1 LKLKDLKHGEK
12 FSLPVVLVVW
22 DVNIRQGRWY
32 TIKELISSLNQ
43 NNPNWRKNKRDV
55 QVYIPWENG
64 TDNDGLRQLKAKI
77 GKHVYPLIS
86 FGKDLSLTMKL
97 AFPKTPDG
105 LMLQKAFDLHIKE
118 GEPVTLEGGV
128 IQELKFSDWWETWF
142 GGFDVKEAEIQ
153 IGQNALQHPIPITFK
168 IIPKNGEA
176 VSLPKLEFRLIR
188 SGTELIRFSNE
199 HTECPLML
207 NFSLRK
213 EANLLRGNITYRFRH
228 VGGDP
233 DEIMDFLD
241 FTKAIASGGKLKI
254 EFHDSNQSYSTEFQS
269 VLNTGPNL
277 AFYELVQKLCVV
289 EDRTGHF
296 FRIPNE
302 GISQKDANAIFEL
315 FDIVEQGVVRYI
327 DSTMSLEIKGGGFTD
342 AA

>member
-142 GGFDVKEAEIQ
+142 GGFDVK
-153 IGQNALQHPIPITFK
+153 
-168 IIPKNGEA
+168 
-176 VSLPKLEFRLIR
+176 R
-188 SGTELIRFSNE
+188 
-199 HTECPLML
+199 
-207 NFSLRK
+207 
-213 EANLLRGNITYRFRH
+213 
-228 VGGDP
+228 
-233 DEIMDFLD
+233 
-241 FTKAIASGGKLKI
+241 
-254 EFHDSNQSYSTEFQS
+254 
-269 VLNTGPNL
+269 
-277 AFYELVQKLCVV
+277 QKY
-289 EDRTGHF
+289 
-296 FRIPNE
+296 
-302 GISQKDANAIFEL
+302 K
-315 FDIVEQGVVRYI
+315 
-327 DSTMSLEIKGGGFTD
+327 
-342 AA
+342 

>member
-1 LKLKDLKHGEK
+1 
-12 FSLPVVLVVW
+12 
-22 DVNIRQGRWY
+22 
-32 TIKELISSLNQ
+32 
-43 NNPNWRKNKRDV
+43 
-55 QVYIPWENG
+55 
-64 TDNDGLRQLKAKI
+64 
-77 GKHVYPLIS
+77 
-86 FGKDLSLTMKL
+86 
-97 AFPKTPDG
+97 
-105 LMLQKAFDLHIKE
+105 
-118 GEPVTLEGGV
+118 
-128 IQELKFSDWWETWF
+128 
-142 GGFDVKEAEIQ
+142 
-153 IGQNALQHPIPITFK
+153 LQHPIPITFK